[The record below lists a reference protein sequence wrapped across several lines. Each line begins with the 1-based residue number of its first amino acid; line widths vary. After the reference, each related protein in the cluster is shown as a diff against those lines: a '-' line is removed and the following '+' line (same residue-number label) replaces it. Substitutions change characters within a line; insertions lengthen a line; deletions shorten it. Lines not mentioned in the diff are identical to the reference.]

1 MSKGGE
7 SILRGAREALA
18 FARGEATEGF
28 VVHAPTDIDV
38 RAIRKGLGLTQEG
51 FARRFGFSLS
61 AVRDW
66 EQHRRRPESSARILL
81 RVIEREPD
89 AVIRAL
95 SS

>member
-1 MSKGGE
+1 MSRAGE
-7 SILRGAREALA
+7 RILQSVRKART

-51 FARRFGFSLS
+51 FAKRFGFSLS

-95 SS
+95 SP

>member
-1 MSKGGE
+1 MSRAGE
-7 SILRGAREALA
+7 RILQSVRKARA
-18 FARGEATEGF
+18 FARDEATEGF

-51 FARRFGFSLS
+51 FAKRFGFSLS